1 MNSERKSVVWKCS
14 KGFGA
19 GQYKKEPCG
28 RANAQ
33 WTIFDP
39 NIGGNRNRRWLGRC
53 PCGKVTAIN
62 PEAGN
67 ILKVC
72 DTRNEGI
79 LWAAKYNS
87 PEYNNEKL
95 LMEENPPTSNVKW
108 FDPNDEIKKINKTEA
123 KVLNSAKKPSVDW
136 ERVIKML
143 KVMGHESLLDE
154 ALENIRIMDGEL

>member
-1 MNSERKSVVWKCS
+1 MSSKRKSVVWRCS

-19 GQYKKEPCG
+19 GQYHHEPCG
-28 RANAQ
+28 RVNAI

-39 NIGGNRNRRWLGRC
+39 VLGGNRKRRWLGKC
-53 PCGKVTAIN
+53 QCGKVTAIN
-62 PEAGN
+62 PVAGN
-67 ILKVC
+67 ILKVF

-79 LWAAKYNS
+79 LWAAKYND

-95 LMEENPPTSNVKW
+95 LMDGTSLTTNVKW

-123 KVLNSAKKPSVDW
+123 KVLNTVKKPSTDW